1 MPDLGDVEFERRLAE
16 ARQSLESLRN
26 GVPGRTAAA
35 HDDASRAEPARGTGE
50 AFDGRVR
57 AVASRGRLERLELDP
72 RSMRL
77 PPEELGRH
85 IGAAVSAAFDSMR
98 SQPVTTDEAP
108 VADPL
113 ELAENL
119 REVQEQGLREM
130 RLISQSLSDAAARIA
145 SGQR

>member
-1 MPDLGDVEFERRLAE
+1 LPDLGDVEFERRLAE

-26 GVPGRTAAA
+26 GGPGRAAA
-35 HDDASRAEPARGTGE
+35 RDDASSAEPPGTGE

-98 SQPVTTDEAP
+98 SQRVTTDEAP

-119 REVQEQGLREM
+119 REVQERGLREM
-130 RLISQSLSDAAARIA
+130 RLISQSLSDAAARIT